1 MKKHSEATELRPRE
15 DRIMQELHPID
26 KAIAAHAR
34 WKSQLRKA
42 IDSGTSDFT
51 IDQVRPDNVCDFGRW
66 LLDRPVPQKMTA
78 HYKTV
83 HDLHARFHIEAAHVL
98 ELALAGKRD
107 KATAAMAIG
116 SPFATV
122 SSKLTAAMTAWKLS
136 LGAE

>member
-1 MKKHSEATELRPRE
+1 MH
-15 DRIMQELHPID
+15 ELHPID

-42 IDSGTSDFT
+42 IETGKSDFT
-51 IDQVRPDNVCDFGRW
+51 VDQVRPDNVCEFGHW
-66 LLDRPVPQKMTA
+66 LRERPVPQKMTE

-83 HDLHARFHIEAAHVL
+83 NDLHARFHIEASHVL
-98 ELALAGKRD
+98 ELALAGQRE

-116 SPFATV
+116 SPFASI
-122 SSKLTAAMTAWKLS
+122 SSKLTTAMTSWKLS